1 MKKILQAIY
10 NLLGFTGLWLA
21 PIVYGI
27 LGQGFL
33 SLDSQKRLLVCLAV
47 IVWTSFNNFW
57 SIACEGKHFDE
68 INIGDGLI
76 PDTGLKKE
84 SPQKRVAAYPKVPVQ
99 YLSKTPEG
107 VILGTYKNRYVRVPT
122 DTIHHYC
129 ILGGTGSGKS
139 STILLDSLL
148 ANFSKDIP
156 GALVFAIDV
165 KGELHEKSTKTFS
178 ENVLIVDPSDRT
190 TAGWDAFYRLHENP
204 SDDLIIEAIE
214 EIGQALIVST
224 NPKDH
229 FFVEN
234 ARTMFTGLLV
244 YYFKQGETFID
255 SVNKI
260 LEADTGK
267 LILDITKDSSPSDLW
282 YKYLAKFAGKD
293 AESIQDCMV
302 EMTTSLSVFSKSDV
316 KFCFRDNAIKAS
328 PYSFRE
334 QKSVFLAIPEH
345 LLESYKALLR
355 LCTCQVLQELQRRS
369 EHETT
374 PIMLIID
381 EFARL
386 GRIEG
391 IFNALATLRSKKVM
405 ILLAFQSLA
414 QCEVIYSKD
423 EARTLTDNCRIKY
436 ILEVSDPQTAK
447 TVQDWC
453 GTYRDKKE
461 TLNGGKNHHKSYSYE
476 NQPIVEPKDLLTL
489 TKKQEVILVISGT
502 GYLRVKKVFYFKDKI
517 LSAMAEKIRQY
528 NESLL
533 KQQIL

>member
-1 MKKILQAIY
+1 
-10 NLLGFTGLWLA
+10 
-21 PIVYGI
+21 
-27 LGQGFL
+27 
-33 SLDSQKRLLVCLAV
+33 
-47 IVWTSFNNFW
+47 
-57 SIACEGKHFDE
+57 
-68 INIGDGLI
+68 
-76 PDTGLKKE
+76 
-84 SPQKRVAAYPKVPVQ
+84 
-99 YLSKTPEG
+99 
-107 VILGTYKNRYVRVPT
+107 
-122 DTIHHYC
+122 
-129 ILGGTGSGKS
+129 
-139 STILLDSLL
+139 
-148 ANFSKDIP
+148 
-156 GALVFAIDV
+156 
-165 KGELHEKSTKTFS
+165 
-178 ENVLIVDPSDRT
+178 
-190 TAGWDAFYRLHENP
+190 
-204 SDDLIIEAIE
+204 
-214 EIGQALIVST
+214 
-224 NPKDH
+224 
-229 FFVEN
+229 
-234 ARTMFTGLLV
+234 
-244 YYFKQGETFID
+244 
-255 SVNKI
+255 
-260 LEADTGK
+260 
-267 LILDITKDSSPSDLW
+267 
-282 YKYLAKFAGKD
+282 
-293 AESIQDCMV
+293 MV

-461 TLNGGKNHHKSYSYE
+461 TLNTGKNRNKSYAYE

-517 LSAMAEKIRQY
+517 LSAMAEKVKGY
-528 NESLL
+528 NESL
-533 KQQIL
+533 KQQTQ

>member
-1 MKKILQAIY
+1 M
-10 NLLGFTGLWLA
+10 
-21 PIVYGI
+21 
-27 LGQGFL
+27 
-33 SLDSQKRLLVCLAV
+33 
-47 IVWTSFNNFW
+47 
-57 SIACEGKHFDE
+57 
-68 INIGDGLI
+68 
-76 PDTGLKKE
+76 
-84 SPQKRVAAYPKVPVQ
+84 
-99 YLSKTPEG
+99 
-107 VILGTYKNRYVRVPT
+107 GTYKNRYVRVPT

-139 STILLDSLL
+139 STILIDSLL
-148 ANFSKDIP
+148 ANFSKEHPDS
-156 GALVFAIDV
+156 LVFAIDI
-165 KGELHEKSTKTFS
+165 KGELHEKSTKVFA
-178 ENVLIVDPSDRT
+178 ENVLVVDPSDRT
-190 TAGWDAFYRLHENP
+190 TAGWDAFYRLHGNP
-204 SDDLIIEAIE
+204 PDDLIIEAIE

-224 NPKDH
+224 NPKYH

-234 ARTMFTGLLV
+234 ARTMFTGLLT

-255 SVNKI
+255 SINKI

-267 LILDITKDSSPSDLW
+267 LLLDITKDSSPSDLW

-316 KFCFRDNAIKAS
+316 KFCFRDNAIKSS

-386 GRIEG
+386 GRMEG
-391 IFNALATLRSKKVM
+391 IFNALSTLRSKKVM

-423 EARTLTDNCRIKY
+423 EARTLTGNCRIKY

-461 TLNGGKNHHKSYSYE
+461 TLNTGKNRNKSYVYE
-476 NQPIVEPKDLLTL
+476 DKAIVEPKDLLAL

-517 LSAMAEKIRQY
+517 LSAMAEKVKGY

-533 KQQIL
+533 KQQTQ